1 MIYIDEETDLVPV
14 YTKELDSCHDLPSL
28 QALLAKYSEIFPDLG
43 KIEMN
48 TQEEFDEFISGLIL
62 ERRRES
68 AGEAWAKKYAS
79 IALPKLMMLAT
90 IISNQYMVPWGV
102 AYQQL
107 LRSLQSEKTQQETR
121 DDSGIIIK
129 KLNQNDQTP

>member
-1 MIYIDEETDLVPV
+1 MIYINEDTDLVPV
-14 YTKELDSCHDLPSL
+14 YIEELDSCHDLPSI
-28 QALLAKYSEIFPDLG
+28 QALLVKYSEISPDLG
-43 KIEMN
+43 EVEMN
-48 TQEEFDEFISGLIL
+48 TQKDFNEFRAGLLL
-62 ERRRES
+62 ERQGES
-68 AGEAWAKKYAS
+68 AGEVWCKKYAS

>member
-43 KIEMN
+43 EIEMN
-48 TQEEFDEFISGLIL
+48 TQEDFNEFRAGLLL
-62 ERRRES
+62 ERRKEF

-79 IALPKLMMLAT
+79 IALPKLMMLAM

-107 LRSLQSEKTQQETR
+107 LRSLQSEKTQPENQN
-121 DDSGIIIK
+121 DSGIIIK
-129 KLNQNDQTP
+129 QLNQNDQT